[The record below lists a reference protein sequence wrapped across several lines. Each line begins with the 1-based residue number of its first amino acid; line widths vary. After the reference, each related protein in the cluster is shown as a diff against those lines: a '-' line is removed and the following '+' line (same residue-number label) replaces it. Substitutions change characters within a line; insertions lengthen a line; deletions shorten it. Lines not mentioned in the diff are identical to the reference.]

1 MIHGDD
7 SISVDLGSRTYEI
20 PIVSHQLA
28 HCAKLFEKW
37 WYIRDGMSSAF
48 CTQPPPHGSV
58 WVAEKRNAGRPF
70 ALIVTDAN
78 VASSHAA
85 TVRHSLIADGWRC
98 ETEIL
103 PAGEMS
109 KSPEILTKVYDRL
122 IDLNADRRSLL
133 SEGVSSEM
141 RRDSLRRHSCAAFLS
156 FRSQRR
162 SCRLLTVPSAGR
174 RA

>member
-58 WVAEKRNAGRPF
+58 WVAEKRNAG
-70 ALIVTDAN
+70 
-78 VASSHAA
+78 SSR
-85 TVRHSLIADGWRC
+85 TQMWR
-98 ETEIL
+98 
-103 PAGEMS
+103 
-109 KSPEILTKVYDRL
+109 VH
-122 IDLNADRRSLL
+122 
-133 SEGVSSEM
+133 M
-141 RRDSLRRHSCAAFLS
+141 RRQCVIH
-156 FRSQRR
+156 
-162 SCRLLTVPSAGR
+162 
-174 RA
+174 